1 MNLTGKTLVVIG
13 GAGLLGKQFVKTLI
27 NADANVVVADYNIEA
42 AAEVCNALISEGVKS
57 STLMA
62 VSVNIVDK
70 ESLQKLI
77 EDSINRFGCI
87 SGVVNTAYPRNANYG
102 KKFEDVEFKDFCE
115 NTNLNLGGYFLTS
128 QVFAE
133 HFSKGLGGD
142 IINISSIYGVTAPK
156 FEIYDNTPMTMPV
169 EYAVIKSGLIH
180 LGQYIAKYYRGKNVR
195 INTVSPGGIF
205 DNQHESFVSQY
216 NKHCNSVGMLSPE
229 DIANVVGFIF
239 SGTSHGISGQNIVVD
254 DGFTL

>member
-27 NADANVVVADYNIEA
+27 NADANIVVADYNLEA
-42 AAEVCNALISEGVKS
+42 ADEVCNALVSQGVKS

-62 VSVNIVDK
+62 ASVNIVDK

-102 KKFEDVEFKDFCE
+102 RKFEDVEFKDFCE

-133 HFSKGLGGD
+133 YFSKSLGGD
-142 IINISSIYGVTAPK
+142 IINISSIYGVIAPK

-229 DIANVVGFIF
+229 DIANVVSFIF
-239 SGTSHGISGQNIVVD
+239 SGASNGISGQNIVID

>member
-128 QVFAE
+128 QVF
-133 HFSKGLGGD
+133 
-142 IINISSIYGVTAPK
+142 
-156 FEIYDNTPMTMPV
+156 EIGR
-169 EYAVIKSGLIH
+169 A
-180 LGQYIAKYYRGKNVR
+180 
-195 INTVSPGGIF
+195 
-205 DNQHESFVSQY
+205 SFRERV
-216 NKHCNSVGMLSPE
+216 
-229 DIANVVGFIF
+229 
-239 SGTSHGISGQNIVVD
+239 
-254 DGFTL
+254 